1 MRKIQDALF
10 LIAYL
15 LSIVICIAMGVMYIK
30 FILESDIPEWLKFI
44 LIR

>member
-1 MRKIQDALF
+1 MKKVRIPWF
-10 LIAYL
+10 LIAYVL
-15 LSIVICIAMGVMYIK
+15 AVITCIVISVMYTK